1 MLTFAFLPGF
11 ELFLSPA
18 DILDNVVVLNST
30 AVMLQ
35 WSTMPSTSLVHCCP
49 DRMECLVGN
58 ADTSLNSFV
67 FSGLEEY
74 TNYTVSIVGESQEV
88 YITTYQDSKSLV
100 CAL

>member
-35 WSTMPSTSLVHCCP
+35 WSTMPSTGLVHCCS
-49 DRMECLVGN
+49 DGVECLVGN
-58 ADTSLNSFV
+58 AGTSLSSFV

-74 TNYTVSIVGESQEV
+74 TNYTVSVVGESREV
-88 YITTYQDSKSLV
+88 CITTYQDSKSLV